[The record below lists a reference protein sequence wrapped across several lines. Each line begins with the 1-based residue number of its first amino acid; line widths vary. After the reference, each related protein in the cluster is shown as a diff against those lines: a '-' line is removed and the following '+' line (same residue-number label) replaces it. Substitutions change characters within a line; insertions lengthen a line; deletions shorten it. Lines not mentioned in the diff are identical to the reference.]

1 VTRIVIDVER
11 CTGHGRCYDLT
22 PELFEADDRGHGR
35 VIAGVTDIDERKA
48 RAAAQACP
56 EQAIRID
63 P

>member
-1 VTRIVIDVER
+1 MTRVEVDVER
-11 CTGHGRCYDLT
+11 CTGHGRCYDLA
-22 PELFEADDRGHGR
+22 PEVFEPDDRGHGR
-35 VIAGVTDIDERKA
+35 VIVGLNIVDENKA